1 MKDFNI
7 EYSQVQWLTTAFLL
21 TNGVVIPLS
30 AFIIQR
36 YSTRQVFLTGILI
49 FFIGTMLGGFSPN
62 FTILLIARIIQALGS
77 GIMMPLMMTTILDV
91 FKPHER
97 GKYMGMFGLV
107 IGLAPAIGPTL
118 SGYLVEFFD
127 WNHFSMSLH
136 QLQQLHFL

>member
-1 MKDFNI
+1 MSHRQKLAMIFTMLLGGFFGLLNETLLTTALPRIMKDFNI

-62 FTILLIARIIQALGS
+62 FTILFNRTYYTSFRLRYNDATDDDNHSRC
-77 GIMMPLMMTTILDV
+77 
-91 FKPHER
+91 
-97 GKYMGMFGLV
+97 
-107 IGLAPAIGPTL
+107 L
-118 SGYLVEFFD
+118 STA
-127 WNHFSMSLH
+127 
-136 QLQQLHFL
+136 